1 MKNYISTIIIAIAIL
16 ASGFIVGKAYNYK
29 FKTRNTVSVVGSAE
43 HNFVADLIVW
53 SGAFTRTSM
62 DMKEAYASLKNDE
75 QQVRSYLSSRGIEDK
90 EVIFSSIAI
99 DRQFNTTYDEN
110 GRQTGNVF
118 TGYQLRQTMKIESKS
133 MEKVEKISR
142 EITELLQSG
151 IELSSQP
158 PLYYYTKLSNLKIDL
173 LAKASADAHE
183 RAATTAKNAHSSLG
197 KLRRASMGVFQ
208 ITGQYSNEDYSYGGS
223 FNTSSKNKTASITVR
238 LEYELE

>member
-1 MKNYISTIIIAIAIL
+1 MKSYITAIIIAIAIIVG
-16 ASGFIVGKAYNYK
+16 GFILGGAYNYK
-29 FKTRNTVSVVGSAE
+29 FKTRNSVNVVGSAE

-62 DMKEAYASLKNDE
+62 DMKEAYAALKNDE
-75 QQVRSYLSSRGIEDK
+75 QQVRSYLSTRGIEDK
-90 EVIFSSIAI
+90 EVIFSSISI

-118 TGYQLRQTMKIESKS
+118 TGYQLRQTVKIESKS

-158 PLYYYTKLSNLKIDL
+158 PLYYYTKLSDLKIDL
-173 LAKASADAHE
+173 LAKASSDAHE